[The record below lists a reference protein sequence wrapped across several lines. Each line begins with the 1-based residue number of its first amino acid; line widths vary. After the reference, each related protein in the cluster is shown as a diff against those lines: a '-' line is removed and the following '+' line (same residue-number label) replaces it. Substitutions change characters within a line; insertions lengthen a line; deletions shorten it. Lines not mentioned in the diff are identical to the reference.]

1 MQLLTL
7 PGNSKC
13 ADCHAPNPTWASTT
27 FGMFICLNCS
37 GIHRALGT
45 HVTLVRSVELDTWT
59 DDQASTMEHVGNVTG
74 NQFWESKV
82 PKNFSRPSPQDRAH
96 LEKFI
101 HDKYVGAVWA
111 GSGFP
116 PHKKTMPA
124 RTCSMGT
131 ITKTKGSG
139 HVATGTPK
147 FAKPMRSESGD
158 EKVKKNAVVIAH
170 KLVYGHGNEKKQP
183 NEGENSKEIPQTE
196 ALQVAKKEKS
206 EPAEKACDN
215 VGEESGKK
223 SDVPVAT
230 QPVVKTATPE
240 SATDVN
246 KGCDEPVAVET
257 EESGK
262 KSDAAVATQPVVKSP
277 TPESATDVNKGCDE
291 VVAEPVAVETEER
304 NEKEPPLPRFAKR
317 MVEKHEVKA
326 TPVKIVD
333 KYTGKPAPAK
343 PVAQYVPPVRDVGS
357 QQKSRFVQPKK

>member
-1 MQLLTL
+1 MMQLLTL

-59 DDQASTMEHVGNVTG
+59 EEQAATMEHVGNVVG
-74 NQFWESKV
+74 NQFWESRL
-82 PKNFSRPSPQDRAH
+82 PKNFTRPSPQDRAH

-101 HDKYVGAVWA
+101 RDKYIGAVWA

-131 ITKTKGSG
+131 ITRAKGSG

-147 FAKPMRSESGD
+147 FAKPMKTESGD

-170 KLVYGHGNEKKQP
+170 KLVYGQGSEKKL
-183 NEGENSKEIPQTE
+183 NEEVRSEN
-196 ALQVAKKEKS
+196 VS
-206 EPAEKACDN
+206 E
-215 VGEESGKK
+215 
-223 SDVPVAT
+223 VPR
-230 QPVVKTATPE
+230 
-240 SATDVN
+240 
-246 KGCDEPVAVET
+246 T
-257 EESGK
+257 EESGVLRFAK
-262 KSDAAVATQPVVKSP
+262 KPQEDKVQNEPTEKTRDNMGQESGSKSEAPAPTQPAV
-277 TPESATDVNKGCDE
+277 TGGTRESASDGVSKGRDE
-291 VVAEPVAVETEER
+291 VVVQRVIDTEEPKETP

-317 MVEKHEVKA
+317 IVEKHEIKA
-326 TPVKIVD
+326 TPAKIVD
-333 KYTGKPAPAK
+333 KVTGKPAPAK

-357 QQKSRFVQPKK
+357 QQKSRFMQQRK